1 MGKSFV
7 YNRGILSLLFLTVTL
22 LLSCQD
28 KPKTMQTEQKE
39 IPTYKLDSDT
49 DCPSGYPM
57 EVYKGSI
64 GGTSLSGRGTTTG
77 TKGWGHSGGGL
88 SSREKGLPR
97 YIDLIWLSYAEGCFY
112 SINQDLTATDY
123 QKMTEIFEEGYYL
136 EARGGVP
143 VKQDFTHIVVGMA
156 PGGVIV
162 LWADG
167 PGRKIE
173 IGRYKGEK
181 HVVPDEEIVKLD
193 GHGRLI
199 FQKEYQEKTMNNP
212 KIVLPEVKAAHEG
225 KPIPFGLWD
234 KYRKRYNWK
243 PEVVALEGGEIIRKG
258 MDMFNGESEGS
269 VYTKLADNPYG
280 ARAIPEAIYFGF
292 RDTKGKGFSG
302 YVKFN
307 EESTFKAFEEME
319 KRYPGE
325 PFDVKVEIGYGDTIA
340 TARLEHGK
348 DHIRISDNTYD
359 IYHASRLDKKQD

>member
-39 IPTYKLDSDT
+39 IPTYKLDAST
-49 DCPSGYPM
+49 CAIPGYPM

-64 GGTSLSGRGTTTG
+64 GGTSLSGRGTITG
-77 TKGWGHSGGGL
+77 TEGWGNPFGGL

-97 YIDLIWLSYAEGCFY
+97 YIDLIWVSYAEGCFY
-112 SINQDLTATDY
+112 SINQDITATDY
-123 QKMTEIFEEGYYL
+123 QKMTEIFEEGY
-136 EARGGVP
+136 EVESRKGARRRT
-143 VKQDFTHIVVGMA
+143 FTKIVVGIA

-162 LWADG
+162 LWAFG
-167 PGRKIE
+167 PGRQIE

-181 HVVPDEEIVKLD
+181 HVVPVEEIVKLD
-193 GHGRLI
+193 GHGRLLFRESEHKRI
-199 FQKEYQEKTMNNP
+199 MNNP

-234 KYRKRYNWK
+234 KYRKRYKWK
-243 PEVVALEGGEIIRKG
+243 PEVVALEGGEIF
-258 MDMFNGESEGS
+258 DVLFSMFNGEFERTE
-269 VYTKLADNPYG
+269 YMKLVDNPHG
-280 ARAIPEAIYFGF
+280 ARAIPKKVEFSF
-292 RDTKGKGFSG
+292 RDTKGKGFGG

-325 PFDVKVEIGYGDTIA
+325 PFDVTVEVGYGDTIA

-348 DHIRISDNTYD
+348 DHIRISDNTYN
-359 IYHASRLDKKQD
+359 IFHASKLDKKEE